1 MGTGTINAV
10 GIWFYCITTQKY
22 LYLMRNDSKHF
33 GSWGLAGGK
42 VEVGETLLDTITR
55 ECVEEIGF
63 MPEYTQL
70 TPIDK
75 FTSFDKRFHYHTFI
89 CKVIDE
95 FLPKLNWEHVG
106 YAWIDKNVLP
116 KPLHPGLWNTTNLE
130 EIKTKIDIVIDREES
145 LAETKH

>member
-1 MGTGTINAV
+1 M
-10 GIWFYCITTQKY
+10 
-22 LYLMRNDSKHF
+22 
-33 GSWGLAGGK
+33 
-42 VEVGETLLDTITR
+42 
-55 ECVEEIGF
+55 GF

-116 KPLHPGLWNTTNLE
+116 KPLNLGLWNTTNFE
-130 EIKTKIDIVIDREES
+130 EINTKIDIVIDREES